1 MARRLSSDRG
11 AGEIQI
17 PVKLLARLVAIAAAV
32 GLAATGVFY
41 GTYAA
46 GGSDSS
52 CYALMAEAFAS
63 GRLQPSSP
71 LISEVPWPDA
81 QKTFTPGGFV
91 PSQRSPSAFAP
102 VCAPGF
108 SVLLAPV
115 VKVAGANA
123 LFYVTPA
130 AGAMLVWLTYVA
142 GTTLAGPAA
151 GAMAAIAIATSPAV
165 LYQVVQPMNDITT
178 AAVWM
183 AVFAG
188 LISRRFVLAGLCCGL
203 ALLVRPNLLPLAVM
217 AALFVLWSDRRK
229 VLPFGIAALPFAL
242 AVLWLNAGLYGS
254 PFRSGYGSLG
264 RLFRLVS
271 FSTNASRY
279 FRWLI
284 ETQTPFPLLALAA
297 PFVVDRSRRPAVW
310 LALALIAA
318 TLSIYLIYVPFDDWS
333 YLRFLLPA
341 IALMLV
347 LASAVV
353 VHVAWGAAERSSGS
367 VFRRIAAP
375 AAVSVMI
382 IALAVFGIRTARA
395 RFAFA
400 MHALEQRYRSA
411 GSVVR
416 EQLPPDAVVL
426 SGWDS
431 GAVRF
436 HGRKEALVWEG
447 LDPAWLDRSVDWLD
461 SHGHK
466 PYILV
471 ESWEES
477 GFRSRFG
484 NQSAIGKLDWP
495 PKYEIDRSVR
505 IYDPEDRAK
514 YGRGERVITQY
525 VWPLRK

>member
-1 MARRLSSDRG
+1 
-11 AGEIQI
+11 
-17 PVKLLARLVAIAAAV
+17 VKLLARLVAIAAAA
-32 GLAATGVFY
+32 GLAATGIFY

-52 CYALMAEAFAS
+52 CYALMAESFAS

-91 PSQRSPSAFAP
+91 PSQSSPSGFAP

-108 SVLLAPV
+108 SLLLAPV
-115 VKVAGANA
+115 VKVAGATA
-123 LFYVTPA
+123 LFYVTPV
-130 AGAMLVWLTYVA
+130 AGAILVWLTYVA
-142 GTTLAGPAA
+142 GTALAGPAA

-178 AAVWM
+178 TALWM
-183 AVFAG
+183 AVFVG
-188 LISRRFVLAGLCCGL
+188 LISRRFVVAGLCCGL
-203 ALLVRPNLLPLAVM
+203 ALLVRPNLLPLAVVS
-217 AALFVLWSDRRK
+217 ALFVLCTDRRK
-229 VLPFGIAALPFAL
+229 VLPFGIAALPFAV
-242 AVLWLNAGLYGS
+242 AVLWLNAGLYGG

-264 RLFRLVS
+264 RLFTLA
-271 FSTNASRY
+271 FFPTNASRY

-284 ETQTPFPLLALAA
+284 ETQTPFPLLAFAS
-297 PFVVDRSRRPAVW
+297 PFVVDRSRRPIAW
-310 LALALIAA
+310 LALAFIVT
-318 TLSIYLIYVPFDDWS
+318 TLLIYFVYTPFDDWS

-341 IALMLV
+341 VALMLV

-353 VHVAWGAAERSSGS
+353 VHVALGVAERRSGS
-367 VFRRIAAP
+367 VFHRLAAP
-375 AAVSVMI
+375 AAVCAVI
-382 IALAVFGIRTARA
+382 IALGVFGIRTANA
-395 RFAFA
+395 RFAFT
-400 MHALEQRYRSA
+400 MHVLEQRYRSA

-416 EQLPPDAVVL
+416 EQLPPNAVVL
-426 SGWDS
+426 SVWDS

-447 LDPAWLDRSVDWLD
+447 LDPAWLDRSVDWLN
-461 SHGHK
+461 SHGRR

-471 ESWEES
+471 ESWEEP

-484 NQSAIGKLDWP
+484 NQSDLGRLDWP
-495 PKYEIDRSVR
+495 PKYEVDRVVR

-525 VWPLRK
+525 VWPLRKNPIETPIAP